1 MEITLR
7 YLLMSHS
14 EIEIVH
20 YRGAFLCTLLLCFFV
35 VDFVPVLPPFWR
47 LPDLGTG
54 LKHTQ
59 THDIYCNELKKKNI

>member
-7 YLLMSHS
+7 HLLMWHS

-20 YRGAFLCTLLLCFFV
+20 YRGAFLCCICFFV
-35 VDFVPVLPPFWR
+35 VDFVPVLPPFCR
-47 LPDLGTG
+47 LADLGTG

-59 THDIYCNELKKKNI
+59 THDIYGNELKKKNI